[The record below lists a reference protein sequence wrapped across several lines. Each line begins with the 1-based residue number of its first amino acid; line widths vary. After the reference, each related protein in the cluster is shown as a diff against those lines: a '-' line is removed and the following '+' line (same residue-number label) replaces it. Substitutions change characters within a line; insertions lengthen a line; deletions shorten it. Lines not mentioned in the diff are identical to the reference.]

1 MGNLLRCYGSFAL
14 SLLGIVRV
22 RHLPTFLSVEPANFC
37 PLRCPE
43 CPVGMAGGRPT
54 TGSKPARLR
63 PEVWREVLQQ
73 AARYAHTV
81 QFFFQG
87 EPLLNADLPEM
98 IREAHGRGLY
108 TIVST
113 NAQSMTE
120 EMADALVASGLRRI
134 IVSMDG
140 LTEATYNAYR
150 VGGNIGKT
158 RTALRLLHE
167 AKVRRHSRHPIV
179 ELQCLRLRTNEQ
191 EWGML
196 RRTYR
201 VLGADR
207 LVFKTAQFYDYRQGN
222 PLMPS
227 DLRYARYALSADGT
241 YRPKEPLLRRLW
253 RKSSPCFRLWA
264 GAVITTGG
272 DILPCCFDK
281 AHEHAYGNILD
292 EGLAVAYHS
301 PKADA
306 FRREVLHRP
315 SLPAICGNCTR

>member
-1 MGNLLRCYGSFAL
+1 M
-14 SLLGIVRV
+14 
-22 RHLPTFLSVEPANFC
+22 PTFLSVEPANFC

-54 TGSKPARLR
+54 AGEKPARMR
-63 PEVWREVLQQ
+63 PEVWQEILRQS
-73 AARYAHTV
+73 ARYAHTM

-87 EPLLNADLPEM
+87 EPLLHPDLPQM
-98 IREAHGRGLY
+98 IREAHEAGLY

-113 NAQSMTE
+113 NAQPMTE
-120 EMADALVASGLRRI
+120 DMAAALAESGLRRI
-134 IVSMDG
+134 IISMDG

-150 VGGNIGKT
+150 VGGDLEKA

-167 AKVRRHSRHPIV
+167 AKARRHRRYPIV

-191 EWGML
+191 EWDTL
-196 RRTYR
+196 RRTYQS
-201 VLGADR
+201 LGADR
-207 LVFKTAQFYDYRQGN
+207 LVFKTAQFYDYEHGN

-227 DLRYARYALSADGT
+227 DLRYARYTLSADGT
-241 YRPKEPLLRRLW
+241 YRPKESLLRRLW
-253 RKSSPCFRLWA
+253 TKSSPCFRLWA

-281 AHEHAYGNILD
+281 AHEHAYGNLLV
-292 EGLAVAYHS
+292 EGLAAAYHS
-301 PKADA
+301 PEADR
-306 FRREVLHRP
+306 FRQEVLHRP